1 MLRKNRSAIPLSPG
15 SVIDLNAP
23 GLVPLPVVESRGA
36 RMAAQIQQTLG
47 LVGDVAGQYGNM
59 LAQQNRQ
66 MERDIAK
73 SEYEAEKQKALLET
87 TNRGYGTQVGQEFA
101 PAFLSDIQSGV
112 LSPGP
117 GKTADQLYLEAT
129 ATQTAGM
136 DPVALQAFNDYMR
149 PRFNQALANRAEI
162 VKSQAK
168 AETDKMTM
176 LAASN
181 ATDAAGIAKAAES
194 FVSTGDSPEMAMV
207 KATSAA
213 IEGAAG
219 RGDLDMIDALEKSL
233 GSSKQVVV
241 PKQPTGLVEPGNIDI
256 HNRPVVKNAD
266 GSIST
271 VRSISIGTDRGEVL
285 IPTVS
290 DDGRIMSNEEA
301 IAQYEKTGKH
311 LGIFKT
317 PEDATNYAQNLHEAQ
332 AAEYGQTSMAEMFG
346 TKLKM
351 ARASIE
357 ADREQ
362 AKAKES
368 EAKLKAAADLLAQG
382 VPAETAVG
390 FLRDSGGVSP
400 AQIADFEARASNRTL
415 GQIKDV
421 QGANSNALHASIL
434 SKAVDPN
441 AAATEIVRRINLPAT
456 DPQFLDA
463 DAGGKLMNLVKD
475 RTKFDA
481 DKAIVGQWMANA
493 YSGKA
498 PSSLPPGMDGAIM
511 ASMGGQGV
519 LAGVEDGTTFHFTGI
534 NDSMKAA
541 TIFSAAGRLP
551 SDVKGLIES
560 QVNSANPAEYMK
572 GMVDYAALYIA
583 NPSLASQINPGD
595 SAAARFRFMESRID
609 QQGLANT
616 VLDSRQLTDAIMPI
630 AEQARGVQQAMKD
643 VPENDILSRL
653 AGTDITPQNRREQ
666 VTAMAKTDLGNVFSA
681 PSLKAIG
688 LKKPG
693 DIPDHIVAR
702 YTKVLTE
709 EYRNARSFINDDD
722 AAVDVAKQNTAR
734 RILEE
739 FPPSGWGNVV
749 RFGAKGQPMYDAKMV
764 HDTIKSELG
773 EDLADDLW
781 EHYDPVPAYAN
792 GSLVFAFRSIM
803 PESNGE
809 LFKNADGTPLYFDP
823 SSAAA
828 QPIDYAQ
835 ANLQAR
841 ANRRHPERVLF
852 KPYTVVK

>member
-1 MLRKNRSAIPLSPG
+1 MLRKNRTAIPLSPG

-23 GLVPLPVVESRGA
+23 GLVPLPAVESRGA
-36 RMAAQIQQTLG
+36 RMAAQLQQTLG

-73 SEYEAEKQKALLET
+73 SEHESEKQKALLET

-101 PAFLSDIQSGV
+101 PAFLSSVQSGEMA
-112 LSPGP
+112 PGP

-181 ATDAAGIAKAAES
+181 AADAAGIAKAAES

-213 IEGAAG
+213 IEGAVG
-219 RGDLDMIDALEKSL
+219 RGDLAMIDALEKSL
-233 GSSKQVVV
+233 GSSKRAVV

-301 IAQYEKTGKH
+301 IAQYKKTGKH

-357 ADREQ
+357 ADRER
-362 AKAKES
+362 AKANEVKAS
-368 EAKLKAAADLLAQG
+368 LDAAADLVAQDIP
-382 VPAETAVG
+382 VETAVG
-390 FLRDSGGVSP
+390 FLKDSGRVPP
-400 AQIADFEARASNRTL
+400 AAIADFEARAKSIEASKLRDAQGISSNTLYTKILTRGIGPAEAKDEIDRRMQLNRNDPDFIEAANGRTL
-415 GQIKDV
+415 K
-421 QGANSNALHASIL
+421 N
-434 SKAVDPN
+434 AVD
-441 AAATEIVRRINLPAT
+441 E
-456 DPQFLDA
+456 
-463 DAGGKLMNLVKD
+463 MN
-475 RTKFDA
+475 RFDV
-481 DKAIVGQWMANA
+481 DKAIVGQWMNDA

-498 PSSLPPGMDGAIM
+498 PSSLPPGMEDALM
-511 ASMGGQGV
+511 SSMGDRNILSGV
-519 LAGVEDGTTFHFTGI
+519 DKGTKFQFLGI

-551 SDVKGLIES
+551 GDVKGLIES
-560 QVNSANPAEYMK
+560 QVNSTNPAEYMK

-583 NPSLASQINPGD
+583 NPAMASQINPGD
-595 SAAARFRFMESRID
+595 SAAARFRFLESRID

-764 HDTIKSELG
+764 HDTIKNELG

-781 EHYDPVPAYAN
+781 EHYDPVTAYAN

-828 QPIDYAQ
+828 KSIDYAKINIEQ
-835 ANLQAR
+835 RKIRADMAR
-841 ANRRHPERVLF
+841 AWQNLRRW
-852 KPYTVVK
+852 K